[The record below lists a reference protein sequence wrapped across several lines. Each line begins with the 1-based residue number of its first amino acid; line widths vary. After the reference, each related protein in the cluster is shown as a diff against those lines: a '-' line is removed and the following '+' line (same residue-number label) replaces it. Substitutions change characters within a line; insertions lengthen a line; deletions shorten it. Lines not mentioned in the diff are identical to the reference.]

1 MTSTMFIVSVV
12 PAVQAEQVEHFLLL
26 KGKEVYKLK
35 EIMRYCKTKIYAQ
48 PIPSMRD
55 VEEAKCE
62 KIMDQLDQII
72 ENEDL
77 TKMVNMIESQIQ

>member
-1 MTSTMFIVSVV
+1 MFIVSVV
-12 PAVQAEQVEHFLLL
+12 PAVQAERDRAFSFV

-62 KIMDQLDQII
+62 KSWI
-72 ENEDL
+72 
-77 TKMVNMIESQIQ
+77 S